1 MKELELLTILT
12 NVRGEY
18 ILEAQQLRSGQRK
31 QLRLMHRKRIFL
43 IAAVI
48 SLLLLLVGC
57 AAVLIGLQKV
67 SLGHMEFSDSWG
79 EAFERDV
86 LSLNGYTDS
95 PEYRATLEWMEFEN
109 SYDQDKAL
117 LRQANA
123 DHYMAPPDYD
133 TYLCYTDE
141 MCKKIDEICRK
152 YGLELAGP
160 TYVPSHPEQAL
171 EAVAVSSI
179 ENENSDRK
187 LLLDEGRYYRSGSF
201 LLGGT
206 LQNRLAD
213 DIDWNAMRFSY
224 TCDKKNVFTTHYITT
239 DDLNSFDVWEY
250 TAWDGTRLLLAQ
262 NMERGLIY
270 TDTEE
275 YFTSVVL
282 YFTVGEDTA
291 VGSPGQRVAM
301 ERIADT
307 FVYAIQPRKPEAQWL
322 QNTNPT
328 VANAPLK
335 TEIPELTGAQ
345 APTDPAVLR
354 NPGDSIDFRYLYR
367 GFSTISL
374 DDMAAF
380 EAFSGFGTKLILN
393 EEDRSTFMGSY
404 CPGIPYYDTCDFSK
418 ECLIASVIQG
428 ARPTYAN
435 SNTITRLSWG
445 EGHFVFEYENN
456 PANYIYALNGDNG
469 THFYVG
475 VIIISRADLPDDVE
489 DFVYRPLD

>member
-239 DDLNSFDVWEY
+239 DD
-250 TAWDGTRLLLAQ
+250 
-262 NMERGLIY
+262 
-270 TDTEE
+270 
-275 YFTSVVL
+275 
-282 YFTVGEDTA
+282 
-291 VGSPGQRVAM
+291 
-301 ERIADT
+301 
-307 FVYAIQPRKPEAQWL
+307 
-322 QNTNPT
+322 
-328 VANAPLK
+328 
-335 TEIPELTGAQ
+335 
-345 APTDPAVLR
+345 
-354 NPGDSIDFRYLYR
+354 
-367 GFSTISL
+367 
-374 DDMAAF
+374 
-380 EAFSGFGTKLILN
+380 
-393 EEDRSTFMGSY
+393 
-404 CPGIPYYDTCDFSK
+404 
-418 ECLIASVIQG
+418 
-428 ARPTYAN
+428 
-435 SNTITRLSWG
+435 
-445 EGHFVFEYENN
+445 
-456 PANYIYALNGDNG
+456 
-469 THFYVG
+469 
-475 VIIISRADLPDDVE
+475 
-489 DFVYRPLD
+489 